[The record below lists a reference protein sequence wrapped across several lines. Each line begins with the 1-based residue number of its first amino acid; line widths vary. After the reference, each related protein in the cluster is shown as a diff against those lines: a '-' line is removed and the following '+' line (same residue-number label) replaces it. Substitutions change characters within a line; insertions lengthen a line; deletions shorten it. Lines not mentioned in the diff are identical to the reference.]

1 MIKGQRKHVDS
12 ERMSVCSIE
21 TEFARSAANPH
32 SSNDDAR
39 LIAPEGPPW
48 VARGVNPELR
58 VTRERIAPEGRRWFV
73 ARPTTAPPGRMIDG
87 STRSWGSRP
96 KLPTW
101 PPSESKTEVRIDWDA
116 SSGVENRHAPTRST
130 KKLGARALLLRQAW
144 LHGSKIVLRRLTCPS
159 LRRRLCPCRRESV
172 RRRCRPIP
180 GL

>member
-58 VTRERIAPEGRRWFV
+58 VTRERIAPEG
-73 ARPTTAPPGRMIDG
+73 PTVVRCKTDDG
-87 STRSWGSRP
+87 
-96 KLPTW
+96 
-101 PPSESKTEVRIDWDA
+101 PS
-116 SSGVENRHAPTRST
+116 
-130 KKLGARALLLRQAW
+130 GAND
-144 LHGSKIVLRRLTCPS
+144 
-159 LRRRLCPCRRESV
+159 
-172 RRRCRPIP
+172 
-180 GL
+180 